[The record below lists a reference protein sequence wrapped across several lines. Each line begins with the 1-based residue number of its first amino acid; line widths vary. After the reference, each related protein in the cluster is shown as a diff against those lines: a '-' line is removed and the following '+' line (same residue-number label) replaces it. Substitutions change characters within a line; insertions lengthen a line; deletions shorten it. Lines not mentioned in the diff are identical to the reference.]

1 MDEYKDLYLDRL
13 GHTAVSQVII
23 PVGRVWRGGV
33 WMDEYKDLDL
43 DRLGHTAVSQGEEG
57 MLRAWTSL
65 HKKNSASAPVC
76 ILKMMLFR

>member
-1 MDEYKDLYLDRL
+1 
-13 GHTAVSQVII
+13 
-23 PVGRVWRGGV
+23 
-33 WMDEYKDLDL
+33 MDEYKDLDL